1 MQERDGHA
9 FGALARGLVDQ
20 ADALGFGVGQLLLD
34 VLDGECHVV
43 DADAALLDE
52 PCDRRILRRR
62 FEQFDLGLAQFEEG
76 RAHLLVGHFLDRV
89 TFQAQYVLPVGNR
102 FIEALHCNAKMLNV
116 RYFHNK

>member
-1 MQERDGHA
+1 MPMPRFSMNPAIVESS
-9 FGALARGLVDQ
+9 
-20 ADALGFGVGQLLLD
+20 D
-34 VLDGECHVV
+34 V
-43 DADAALLDE
+43 
-52 PCDRRILRRR
+52 

>member
-1 MQERDGHA
+1 M
-9 FGALARGLVDQ
+9 
-20 ADALGFGVGQLLLD
+20 
-34 VLDGECHVV
+34 V

-102 FIEALHCNAKMLNV
+102 FIEALYCNAKMLNV
-116 RYFHNK
+116 RYFHNFKRFIIFI